1 MVTTNDSIPDSFK
14 GPFLPLVREL
24 VQAARALI
32 LEVMPNA
39 IEQVDPSANL
49 IGYGTDR
56 TDKSLICGIVVYK
69 TFINLM
75 FARGAE
81 LPDPD
86 HLLWGTGKQTRHVRI
101 QFVEDLY
108 FPGVSHL
115 LESAVDLHG
124 SK

>member
-1 MVTTNDSIPDSFK
+1 MNSTNDSIPGSFK
-14 GPFLPLVREL
+14 GPFHPLVRDL
-24 VQAARALI
+24 VQAARELI

-49 IGYGTDR
+49 IGFGTDR
-56 TDKSLICGIVVYK
+56 TAKGLICGIVVHK
-69 TFINLM
+69 TFINRLL
-75 FARGAE
+75 ARGAE

-86 HLLWGTGKQTRHVRI
+86 RLLWGTGKNARHIRI

>member
-24 VQAARALI
+24 VQAARELI

-56 TDKSLICGIVVYK
+56 TDKGLICGIVVHK

-75 FARGAE
+75 LARGAE

-86 HLLWGTGKQTRHVRI
+86 RLLWGTDKNARHIRI

-115 LESAVDLHG
+115 LESAFDLHG